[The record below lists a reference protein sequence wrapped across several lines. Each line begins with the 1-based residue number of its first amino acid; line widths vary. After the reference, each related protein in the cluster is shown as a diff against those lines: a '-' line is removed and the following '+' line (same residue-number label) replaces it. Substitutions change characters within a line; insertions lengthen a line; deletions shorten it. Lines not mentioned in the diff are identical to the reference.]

1 MTESEVFLL
10 LLSRL
15 LLLQSSQYQPLVSTT
30 VLLLN
35 QSGGFNV
42 DVCEEICVFVCVSV
56 PFDSHQQPAAC
67 VLKRL

>member
-15 LLLQSSQYQPLVSTT
+15 LLPQSSQYQPLVSTT

-42 DVCEEICVFVCVSV
+42 NVCEEIHVCVSV
-56 PFDSHQQPAAC
+56 PFDSHQRPADC

>member
-42 DVCEEICVFVCVSV
+42 DVCEEICVCVFLS
-56 PFDSHQQPAAC
+56 PLTRTNNLLPAF
-67 VLKRL
+67 

>member
-15 LLLQSSQYQPLVSTT
+15 LLLQSSQYQPVVSTT

-42 DVCEEICVFVCVSV
+42 NVCVFLSPLTRTNNPLTV
-56 PFDSHQQPAAC
+56 F
-67 VLKRL
+67 

>member
-10 LLSRL
+10 MLSRL
-15 LLLQSSQYQPLVSTT
+15 LLLQSSQYQPVVSTT

-42 DVCEEICVFVCVSV
+42 NVCEEIRVCVSV
-56 PFDSHQQPAAC
+56 PFGLHQQPADC
-67 VLKRL
+67 VLKPL